1 MNLKKL
7 GDLKISIKMGGLEKV
22 QMRIAE
28 RIRATK
34 TVFSKLSAKS
44 KNVVDEISESLKCTS
59 ESFEDFCKNID
70 DVLKKKGQEF
80 NKNVKQLIDNIA
92 EKTKLD
98 KPADTVETGIEGDMS
113 AEDVGTFLTTLWN
126 NHEMAQEKFI
136 DSGDETYGEM
146 ALDIK
151 VAINNIEEI
160 RSYLIDHGRIDKVK
174 YDYSF
179 E

>member
-1 MNLKKL
+1 MN
-7 GDLKISIKMGGLEKV
+7 ISIKMGGLEKV
-22 QMRIAE
+22 QMKIAE

-34 TVFSKLSAKS
+34 TVFNKLSTKS
-44 KNVVDEISESLKCTS
+44 KEVVNEVSESLKYTS
-59 ESFEDFCKNID
+59 ESFEDFCRNID
-70 DVLKKKGQEF
+70 EVLKKKGQEF

-92 EKTKLD
+92 EKTKLE
-98 KPADTVETGIEGDMS
+98 KTEDTVETGITGDMS
-113 AEDVGTFLTTLWN
+113 AEDVGTFLTALWN

-136 DSGDETYGEM
+136 DTGDETYGEM

-160 RSYLIDHGRIDKVK
+160 RSFLIEHGRVDKVK